1 MKEIR
6 ILVKEVTTKEGKKF
20 NSYKA
25 VQKDGKLIDLRFT
38 KAVKNAPTEDCII
51 VVKEE
56 NVNIDKSRLY
66 PRCWVKEIEETLE
79 YVSKAPSSEEL
90 PF

>member
-6 ILVKEVTTKEGKKF
+6 ILVKEVTTKDGKKF

-38 KAVKNAPTEDCII
+38 KEVKPLPEEDCFI
-51 VVKEE
+51 VVEE
-56 NVNIDKSRLY
+56 KNINIDNSRLY
-66 PRCWVKEIEETLE
+66 PRCWVKRIEEIKPFET
-79 YVSKAPSSEEL
+79 KAPSSDDL